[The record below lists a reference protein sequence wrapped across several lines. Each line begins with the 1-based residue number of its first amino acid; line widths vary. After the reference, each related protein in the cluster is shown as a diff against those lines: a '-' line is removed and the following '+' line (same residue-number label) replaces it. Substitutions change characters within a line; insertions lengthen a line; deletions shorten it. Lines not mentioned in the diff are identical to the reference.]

1 MDTRYCIPN
10 TLYYPDVGGH
20 RSRDSNMGAPCGTH
34 PDHREQNEK
43 ADLPHGHHD
52 RYRPSC
58 NNKRLRLTR
67 ILVERCP
74 LLVHRGGVVHYRLS
88 AISLGCERGRSL
100 TRLAVWW
107 VALGVDGTV
116 ETHLSG

>member
-1 MDTRYCIPN
+1 MWEDIVLGTAIWVLLAALIP
-10 TLYYPDVGGH
+10 TIG
-20 RSRDSNMGAPCGTH
+20 R
-34 PDHREQNEK
+34 HREQNEK

-116 ETHLSG
+116 ETHLSGRVLP